1 MSETVQQKSGPVH
14 GESIHMP
21 ASTHWPIILA
31 FGCTLA
37 AAGLVTDVGIS
48 ILGAVFILAGCVGWF
63 RQVLPHEAH
72 EYLPVV
78 VQPVTIT
85 SRRRVVERIQV
96 HPEHRKHLPVETY
109 PFISGLKGGI
119 AGGIAMVIPALIYGQ
134 IAHHSIWWAVNLL
147 GGAGV
152 AHWSHVTNAQIAAFH
167 GDWLGIAIVIQA
179 IVCSLV
185 GLLYGAMLP
194 MLPRHPI
201 LLGGVVAPLVW
212 TGLLYS
218 AMGVINPALNAHI
231 SWPWFMVSQIV
242 FGVVA
247 GLVVAREEKVRTDHG
262 LPLLARLGIEAPGL
276 IESNLN
282 AGPPRTPP
290 AQNNEE
296 KH

>member
-14 GESIHMP
+14 GETIHLP

-37 AAGLVTDVGIS
+37 AAGVVTDIDVS
-48 ILGAVFILAGCVGWF
+48 ILGGVLMIVGCIGWF

-72 EYLPVV
+72 EDVPVV
-78 VQPVTIT
+78 VQPVTIST
-85 SRRRVVERIQV
+85 RRRVVERIQIQ
-96 HPEHRKHLPVETY
+96 PEHRAHLPIETY
-109 PFISGLKGGI
+109 PFTSGLKGGI
-119 AGGIAMVIPALIYGQ
+119 AGGIAMVIPAILYGLL
-134 IAHHSIWWAVNLL
+134 AHGSIWWAVNLL

-152 AHWSHVTNAQIAAFH
+152 AHWSHVTDAQIAAFH
-167 GDWLGIAIVIQA
+167 GDWLGIAIVLQA

-194 MLPRHPI
+194 MLPRHPV
-201 LLGGVVAPLVW
+201 LLGGVLAPLAW

-218 AMGVINPALNAHI
+218 AMGIINPALDARI
-231 SWPWFMVSQIV
+231 AWGWFVASQIV

-247 GLVVAREEKVRTDHG
+247 GLVVSREEKIRTGRG
-262 LPLLARLGIEAPGL
+262 LPFVARMGIEAPGL
-276 IESNLN
+276 IESNLD
-282 AGPPRTPP
+282 AGPPR
-290 AQNNEE
+290 QNEE

>member
-14 GESIHMP
+14 GETIHLP

-37 AAGLVTDVGIS
+37 AAGVVTDIDVS
-48 ILGAVFILAGCVGWF
+48 ILGGVLMIVGCIGWF

-72 EYLPVV
+72 EDVPVV
-78 VQPVTIT
+78 VQPVTIST
-85 SRRRVVERIQV
+85 RRRVVERIQIQ
-96 HPEHRKHLPVETY
+96 PEHRAHLPIETY
-109 PFISGLKGGI
+109 PFTSGLKGGI
-119 AGGIAMVIPALIYGQ
+119 AGGIAMVIPAILYGLL
-134 IAHHSIWWAVNLL
+134 AHGSIWWAVNLL

-152 AHWSHVTNAQIAAFH
+152 AHWSHVTDAQIAAFH
-167 GDWLGIAIVIQA
+167 GDWLGIAIVLQA

-194 MLPRHPI
+194 MLPRHPV
-201 LLGGVVAPLVW
+201 LLGGVLAPLAW

-218 AMGVINPALNAHI
+218 AMGIINPALDARI
-231 SWPWFMVSQIV
+231 AWGWFVSSQIV

-247 GLVVAREEKVRTDHG
+247 GLVVSREEKIRTGRG
-262 LPLLARLGIEAPGL
+262 LPFVARMGIEAPGL
-276 IESNLN
+276 IESNLD
-282 AGPPRTPP
+282 AGPPR
-290 AQNNEE
+290 QNEE

>member
-14 GESIHMP
+14 GETIHLP

-37 AAGLVTDVGIS
+37 AGGLVTNVGIS
-48 ILGAVFILAGCVGWF
+48 ILGAVLMIAGCVGWF

-72 EYLPVV
+72 EDVPVV
-78 VQPVTIT
+78 VQPVTIAT
-85 SRRRVVERIQV
+85 RRRIVERIRIQ
-96 HPEHRKHLPVETY
+96 PEHRAHLPVETY
-109 PFISGLKGGI
+109 PVASGLKGGI
-119 AGGIAMVIPALIYGQ
+119 AGGIAMVIPAVLYGQ
-134 IAHHSIWWAVNLL
+134 LAHGSIWWAVNLL

-167 GDWLGIAIVIQA
+167 GEWLGVAIVIQA
-179 IVCSLV
+179 IVCTLV

-201 LLGGVVAPLVW
+201 LLGGVLAPLAW

-218 AMGVINPALNAHI
+218 TMGIINPALDARI
-231 SWPWFMVSQIV
+231 AWGWFVASQIV

-247 GLVVAREEKVRTDHG
+247 GLVVSREEKVRTGRG
-262 LPLLARLGIEAPGL
+262 LPFVARMGIEAPGL
-276 IESNLN
+276 MESNLN
-282 AGPPRTPP
+282 AGPPRR
-290 AQNNEE
+290 NEE

>member
-14 GESIHMP
+14 GDSIHLP

-37 AAGLVTDVGIS
+37 AAGLVTDIGIS
-48 ILGAVFILAGCVGWF
+48 ILGAVFMLAGCVGWF

-72 EYLPVV
+72 EDIPVV
-78 VQPVTIT
+78 VQPVTIVT
-85 SRRRVVERIQV
+85 KRRVVERIQI
-96 HPEHRKHLPVETY
+96 HPEHRAHLPIETY
-109 PFISGLKGGI
+109 PIASGLKGGI

-134 IAHHSIWWAVNLL
+134 LAHGSIWWAVNLL

-152 AHWSHVTNAQIAAFH
+152 AHWSHVTDAQIAAFH

-179 IVCSLV
+179 IVCCLV

-201 LLGGVVAPLVW
+201 WLGGVLAPLVW

-218 AMGVINPALNAHI
+218 AMGVINPALNEHI
-231 SWPWFMVSQIV
+231 AWGWFFASQIV
-242 FGVVA
+242 FGIVA
-247 GLVVAREEKVRTDHG
+247 GLVVSRGEKIRTGRG
-262 LPLLARLGIEAPGL
+262 LPFVARMGIEAPGL
-276 IESNLN
+276 IESNLD
-282 AGPPRTPP
+282 AGPPRPP
-290 AQNNEE
+290 AQNQE